1 MCAVPVSCNVFAE
14 PFSDISADRAVSFER
29 IFINAYFP
37 AATAG
42 IAAFI
47 GNAFEARVIIG
58 VTKPVFIVLHSLKSF
73 AGLAVKHEREDNA
86 DYLRGVDGKR
96 ESERKLENDEV

>member
-1 MCAVPVSCNVFAE
+1 MRAVTVRCDAFAE
-14 PFSDISADRAVSFER
+14 PFADISANRAVFFER
-29 IFINAYFP
+29 VFINAYIP
-37 AATAG
+37 AAAAG
-42 IAAFI
+42 ITAFI

-86 DYLRGVDGKR
+86 DYLCGIDGKR
-96 ESERKLENDEV
+96 KSERKLENNEV